1 MASLK
6 QLVIKL
12 EAKSKLSSSDWREL
26 DTMLD
31 KLREQERRWLDDI
44 SDKQARDKERGVFV
58 IGEFRTEPT
67 LKEIK
72 EEFKSATWIFTAR
85 DLTSKTL
92 VGFCIVAKK
101 ESLGWSTCEGLY
113 VKPEWRCKGVAS
125 ELLEMAIYKTRE
137 AGLDSIDLR
146 VSVKNRAAQA
156 LYKKLG
162 FSRTAYQM
170 EKWVA

>member
-1 MASLK
+1 M
-6 QLVIKL
+6 
-12 EAKSKLSSSDWREL
+12 
-26 DTMLD
+26 
-31 KLREQERRWLDDI
+31 
-44 SDKQARDKERGVFV
+44 FV
-58 IGEFRTEPT
+58 IGEIRTEPT

-72 EEFKSATWIFTAR
+72 EEFKDATWIFTAR
-85 DLTSKTL
+85 DLASKTL
-92 VGFCIVAKK
+92 VGFCIVVKK

-125 ELLEMAIYKTRE
+125 ELLEIAVYKTRE
-137 AGLDSIDLR
+137 AGLDSMDLR
-146 VSVKNRAAQA
+146 VSIKNRAAQA